1 MNQEP
6 EMDQEPESVSPQEA
20 LDKVFELAGR
30 LADAM
35 RETLTERGL
44 TPGRAEAVLVL
55 HRLGPAVQRALSEA
69 LACTPRHVTAL
80 VDVLEEQGWAARGP
94 HPTDRRATVVTLTE
108 QGTAVAVQLAT
119 ERDAAARALLG
130 DVPPADLATFVR
142 IADQLMARMG
152 RPPEGG

>member
-55 HRLGPAVQRALSEA
+55 HRLGP
-69 LACTPRHVTAL
+69 
-80 VDVLEEQGWAARGP
+80 G
-94 HPTDRRATVVTLTE
+94 
-108 QGTAVAVQLAT
+108 
-119 ERDAAARALLG
+119 
-130 DVPPADLATFVR
+130 
-142 IADQLMARMG
+142 
-152 RPPEGG
+152 